1 MLAWARESTTQSFSA
16 ASVSG
21 GIAGSSGGGGLGI
34 GTGLRAR
41 ESGSASPLK
50 ISTQVVSH
58 RWDRPALDPDGGGL
72 APKIGPGAQ
81 PVTGLRLPLVDH
93 LVEHRFGDPGPS
105 VPLEVSAAQGD
116 LGPFPRLG
124 RAEFAQAP
132 A

>member
-21 GIAGSSGGGGLGI
+21 GIAGSSGGGCLGI

-58 RWDRPALDPDGGGL
+58 RCDRPALDPDGGAL
-72 APKIGPGAQ
+72 APKIGPVAQ

-93 LVEHRFGDPGPS
+93 LVEHRFGDPRDGPP
-105 VPLEVSAAQGD
+105 VAGAI
-116 LGPFPRLG
+116 
-124 RAEFAQAP
+124 
-132 A
+132 